1 MSIRQKILVY
11 FSTTVV
17 LLTAISLLFIYKQFS
32 EFREEEFQQRQKEKI
47 TSTLKYLTEI
57 QRFDAELME
66 SLDKA
71 TIQGFFDEKLLIFNQ
86 NKKLIYSSIDDT
98 PISNAET
105 ILNRLSEK
113 NNWIET
119 KDGLYDIVGIYF
131 NTRDGHFYGI
141 SKAYDTFGY
150 SKLNYLRNVILLTF
164 ILITLSVIILSNYL
178 ANRIARPISDL
189 ANQIANFD
197 FERTNK
203 RISVQSPGYEIQ
215 TLTLRFNQ
223 LMERMQEAYAFQK
236 HAIHHIS
243 HELKTPIAVLV
254 SNFERMEREQDVQK
268 LQKLIALQKEDTKSL
283 SEIINA
289 LLELSKA
296 ESGVNNVQETVR
308 IDELIFD
315 LVDEL
320 NTLYPEFLFSINFKN
335 ITNDEQLLSINGN
348 MRLLRSAF
356 TNLMHN
362 CVLYSNDSK
371 AQISIITEPY
381 WLTII
386 LENNGNTIAPEEQQY
401 LFRHFFR
408 GENSLGTKGFGLGLV
423 FIHKIITLHKGTV
436 AYKSGHNKNIFTVRL
451 PIIQA
456 QP

>member
-119 KDGLYDIVGIYF
+119 KDGLYDVVGIYF

-150 SKLNYLRNVILLTF
+150 SKLNYLLNVILLTF
-164 ILITLSVIILSNYL
+164 ILITLSVILLSNYL
-178 ANRIARPISDL
+178 ANRIARPIADL

-268 LQKLIALQKEDTKSL
+268 LQKLIALQ
-283 SEIINA
+283 
-289 LLELSKA
+289 
-296 ESGVNNVQETVR
+296 
-308 IDELIFD
+308 
-315 LVDEL
+315 
-320 NTLYPEFLFSINFKN
+320 
-335 ITNDEQLLSINGN
+335 
-348 MRLLRSAF
+348 
-356 TNLMHN
+356 
-362 CVLYSNDSK
+362 
-371 AQISIITEPY
+371 
-381 WLTII
+381 
-386 LENNGNTIAPEEQQY
+386 
-401 LFRHFFR
+401 
-408 GENSLGTKGFGLGLV
+408 
-423 FIHKIITLHKGTV
+423 
-436 AYKSGHNKNIFTVRL
+436 
-451 PIIQA
+451 
-456 QP
+456 